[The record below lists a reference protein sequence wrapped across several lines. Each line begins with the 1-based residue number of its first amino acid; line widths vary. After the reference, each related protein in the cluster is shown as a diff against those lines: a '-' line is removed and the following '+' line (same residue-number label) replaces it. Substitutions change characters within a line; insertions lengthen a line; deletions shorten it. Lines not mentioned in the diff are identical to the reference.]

1 MLNTQEV
8 ATALG
13 VSPKRVRELI
23 REDRLK
29 ATQNPKSFKWEVSQR
44 SLKSYVLNGKNKKG
58 AVRHVDRS

>member
-29 ATQNPKSFKWEVSQR
+29 ATQNPEV
-44 SLKSYVLNGKNKKG
+44 V
-58 AVRHVDRS
+58 